1 MAGKVAMD
9 GTEGDC
15 FLQNQGGG
23 ESMSR
28 VAEFMNMDLRQ
39 PSGLRAEN
47 LEQFLQGS
55 ALAGLGQTFIEAEA
69 RHGINARYFCA
80 HAVLESGWGTSRI
93 ACDKKNLFGFGAYDK
108 DPYRYARTFQSY
120 AECIDVVAAYI
131 ADNYLSPVGKYYHG
145 SHLVG
150 MNKKYATDRKW
161 AEKIARLM
169 DKIPDT
175 VPAPPQE
182 EKMELEA
189 ADPIPAPRPEPDRS
203 VLKFAEPGKS
213 RSRPIPAVRKV
224 LRFFDRKR
232 K

>member
-1 MAGKVAMD
+1 
-9 GTEGDC
+9 
-15 FLQNQGGG
+15 
-23 ESMSR
+23 MSR
-28 VAEFMNMDLRQ
+28 VAEFMTMDLRK
-39 PSGLRAEN
+39 PSGLKAEN

-55 ALAGLGQTFIEAEA
+55 PLAGLGQAFIEAEA

-93 ACDKKNLFGFGAYDK
+93 ARDKKNLFGFGAYDK

-131 ADNYLSPVGKYYHG
+131 ADNYLNPVGKYYHG
-145 SHLVG
+145 PNLIG

-182 EKMELEA
+182 EAMDAETTE
-189 ADPIPAPRPEPDRS
+189 PTPVPRPGPDRS
-203 VLKFAEPGKS
+203 VQKFTEPGKP
-213 RSRPIPAVRKV
+213 RSKSIPAVRKV
-224 LRFFDRKR
+224 LRLFDRKR